1 MLGYP
6 IGRVARQKFGARC
19 VRLCIWDHGQPKRT
33 ADANPFQTCHYKDGS
48 DESALHDFLRP
59 CCERSDASPELR
71 AVEPPCGVAASGA
84 DDLGRYDALEPRA
97 RHGVVLGH
105 APDRGLERSRLLLVH
120 EDEHNRGIA
129 LEMPESVV
137 EVTLRLEAWAA
148 SGLAAT
154 VAAQGLGA
162 TIRPARVGE
171 TDDAGWAAIGQTLP
185 LVAVATPDV
194 AQVAELDIG
203 EVLGEGGM
211 GIVRLAVQ
219 NPLARDVA
227 VKTVRP
233 ALGAARALLVKEA
246 ITTGG
251 LEHPN
256 IVPIHTLGRDAQ
268 GAPLLVMK
276 RITGVAW
283 LTMIREPEHA
293 AWANVT
299 GDRLE
304 FHLDTLMQVSN
315 AVHFAHSKRVLHRDL
330 KPENVMIGSYGEVYV
345 LDWGI
350 AVPLDGPRPTGNDI
364 VGTPVYMAPEMA
376 RGDLAQLDER
386 TDVYLLGAILHEA
399 LTGTAPHLGTLFE
412 VLVSAITSAPRDYLD
427 DVPRPLAA
435 VARRAMQCDPS
446 QRYQS
451 ADEFRRALAEFLR
464 QRSSIRVSDEA
475 QQRLD
480 ALLGLLRGAQA
491 TDPIPAYKLFGE
503 CRFGFQ
509 HAIETFA
516 NNIEARSGLNQA
528 VEAMAGYELE
538 RRNANAAAVLLA
550 ELSAAPPALLVKL
563 KALEAE
569 LADEKDELA
578 KLRQIERD
586 TNVRLGSRARAALAL
601 LVALGFNAGVLVLS
615 HVGWHDQVTLPRA
628 LGIAAA
634 FLVSVAVAA
643 FIARDV
649 VMQNEANRQ
658 LAWALG
664 VASVAMLV
672 HRAVLLQLGAP
683 VSAAFAGDLVI
694 LATSGGTVAA
704 TLDRRFTAVA
714 SFLALSAFALALRP
728 AWMPYTFPT
737 AATVGAVILA
747 LGWRR

>member
-1 MLGYP
+1 M
-6 IGRVARQKFGARC
+6 
-19 VRLCIWDHGQPKRT
+19 
-33 ADANPFQTCHYKDGS
+33 
-48 DESALHDFLRP
+48 
-59 CCERSDASPELR
+59 PEL
-71 AVEPPCGVAASGA
+71 AA
-84 DDLGRYDALEPRA
+84 
-97 RHGVVLGH
+97 
-105 APDRGLERSRLLLVH
+105 
-120 EDEHNRGIA
+120 
-129 LEMPESVV
+129 
-137 EVTLRLEAWAA
+137 EVTLRLEALVA
-148 SGLAAT
+148 SGLADT

-162 TIRPARVGE
+162 TIRPPRGVEANE
-171 TDDAGWAAIGQTLP
+171 AGWAAIGQTLP
-185 LVAVATPDV
+185 LVAVATPDTAQSATQV
-194 AQVAELDIG
+194 AAQVAELNIG
-203 EVLGEGGM
+203 QVLGEGGM

-233 ALGAARALLVKEA
+233 ALSAARELLVKEA

-256 IVPIHTLGRDAQ
+256 IVPIHTLGRDAE

-283 LTMIREPEHA
+283 LSMIREPEHP

-350 AVPLDGPRPTGNDI
+350 AIPLDGPRPTGNDV

-376 RGDLAQLDER
+376 RGDLAKLDER

-399 LTGTAPHLGTLFE
+399 LTGAPPHLGPLGTLFE
-412 VLVSAITSAPRDYLD
+412 VLQSAVTSSPKDYDD
-427 DVPRPLAA
+427 DVPRLLAA
-435 VARRAMQCDPS
+435 IARRAMQRDPS

-475 QQRLD
+475 QQRLS
-480 ALLGLLRGAQA
+480 ALLALLREAEA
-491 TDPIPAYKLFGE
+491 VDPILAYKLFGE

-509 HAIETFA
+509 HAIGTFA
-516 NNIEARSGLNQA
+516 DNAEAKLGLSQA
-528 VEAMAGYELE
+528 VEAMAGYELD

-550 ELSAAPPALLVKL
+550 ELSAVPSALLARL
-563 KALEAE
+563 QALEAE
-569 LADEKDELA
+569 LASEKDELA

-586 TNVRLGSRARAALAL
+586 ANVLLGSRARAVLAL

-615 HVGWHDQVTLPRA
+615 HVVWDDQVTLVRA
-628 LGIAAA
+628 LGIAIA
-634 FLVSVAVAA
+634 FVVSVGAAA
-643 FIARDV
+643 FIARGV
-649 VMQNEANRQ
+649 ILQNEANRR

-664 VASVAMLV
+664 VASIAMLV
-672 HRAVLLQLGAP
+672 HRAVLLLLDAP
-683 VSAAFAGDLVI
+683 VSSAFAGDMVI

-714 SFLALSAFALALRP
+714 GFLALAVFALALKP